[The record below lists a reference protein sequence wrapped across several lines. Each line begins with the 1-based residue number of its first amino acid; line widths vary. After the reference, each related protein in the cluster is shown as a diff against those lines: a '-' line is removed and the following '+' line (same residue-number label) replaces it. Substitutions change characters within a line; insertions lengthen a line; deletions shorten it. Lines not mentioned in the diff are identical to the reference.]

1 MHPVSQHNGRARR
14 SISPPGPQPQKLDE
28 IVPGEAWPGIAIA
41 RHRAELAGLYA
52 ARYPEANQI
61 SLAPELAAREAA
73 LARSL
78 STRRISDDSQLFMNI
93 VKLPNFAEMLE
104 TSMDNKL
111 KNCSVQSRHRFGR
124 YVLFSMIGF
133 AFPLGL
139 GTYHRSVSSGE
150 SYHQFYKFPKSNP
163 RPVIVKYRADGI
175 LHRLLSPNAVG
186 GTLSITNTG
195 KPARVAMRMIR
206 VPEGLT
212 VHWESGHTQ
221 GFNLDT
227 KEVERE
233 VGRGESIAVHHT
245 FYIGQNLRLR
255 KVIFS
260 GGMEIVDAASHEILL
275 TIPIRILNAGGTQAA
290 AKEEPCHEL

>member
-1 MHPVSQHNGRARR
+1 
-14 SISPPGPQPQKLDE
+14 
-28 IVPGEAWPGIAIA
+28 
-41 RHRAELAGLYA
+41 
-52 ARYPEANQI
+52 
-61 SLAPELAAREAA
+61 
-73 LARSL
+73 
-78 STRRISDDSQLFMNI
+78 
-93 VKLPNFAEMLE
+93 
-104 TSMDNKL
+104 
-111 KNCSVQSRHRFGR
+111 
-124 YVLFSMIGF
+124 
-133 AFPLGL
+133 
-139 GTYHRSVSSGE
+139 
-150 SYHQFYKFPKSNP
+150 
-163 RPVIVKYRADGI
+163 
-175 LHRLLSPNAVG
+175 
-186 GTLSITNTG
+186 
-195 KPARVAMRMIR
+195 MRMIR